1 MPDAAQ
7 AAPGDDRHMT
17 TRSAHAIHG
26 LLVAALTAVAAAA
39 LAGPATAANQS
50 TLDHAADSMGP
61 IAVDQSGNGYV
72 AWLHRSGAGDTDMFC
87 KLPAG
92 KTKCADPITLTV
104 SLPTPASTNTP
115 FPVLGPGAD
124 VYVVAPSYDSTQMV
138 IWESTDGGLTFGPS
152 YVGPSNAVLAD
163 PLDHIDTC
171 DVGSDL
177 DDVIGFNALGGQ
189 YDRSQ
194 GTGTLGSTTIDFEM
208 SSGDPFLL
216 WSFTFDG
223 SPCAVPSSVT
233 VTPGKIPAQWF
244 TQGGDHSGVSDVSTD
259 DTTLGWAGG
268 GTVACS
274 LNAPGDEVQAYQV
287 GDDPLIRFFRWSTPT
302 GPCGSD
308 PGVNVSPSG
317 AENWSG
323 PMTVS
328 DGQFPRL
335 AGGKAGLFLLSGDD
349 PGSSGAPT
357 AVDIRPYELSSH
369 NFGAA
374 QRLATVHNPSG
385 LGPDAGGL
393 GESYTTGEL
402 AAVWPDTSG
411 DDGLMSLFIST
422 DGGTHFSGGQAIA
435 HVAGGYAIN
444 DNARVAVAAN
454 GTGYVTWEDDGGL
467 RVADLEPLASGYER
481 LEVHHS
487 SKLELPV
494 TCEAPKGSCTAIATV
509 GAKGFKIAHGRRKV
523 PSGTTK
529 TLVLILNAKGI
540 SLLSKADHH
549 ELKALLSLKITHS
562 PSKTELLKLH
572 TLIAK

>member
-1 MPDAAQ
+1 MPDAAL
-7 AAPGDDRHMT
+7 ATRGDDRPMT
-17 TRSAHAIHG
+17 TRTAHAIRA
-26 LLVAALTAVAAAA
+26 LLVIALTVTAAAL
-39 LAGPATAANQS
+39 LAGPAAAADQS

-72 AWLHRSGAGDTDMFC
+72 AWLHRSGANDIDMFC

-92 KTKCADPITLTV
+92 KTKCADPIRLSV
-104 SLPTPASTNTP
+104 SLPTPATTNTP
-115 FPVLGPGAD
+115 FPVLGPGTD
-124 VYVVAPSYDSTQMV
+124 VYVVAPSYDSSQMV
-138 IWESTDGGLTFGPS
+138 IWESTDGGATFGPA

-163 PLDHIDTC
+163 PLAYNETC
-171 DVGSDL
+171 NVGSDL
-177 DDVIGFNALGGQ
+177 DDVIGFNAIGGQ

-194 GTGTLGSTTIDFEM
+194 STKTLGSTTIDFEM

-216 WSFTFDG
+216 WNFTFDG

-244 TQGGDHSGVSDVSTD
+244 TQGDDVSTD

-287 GDDPLIRFFRWSTPT
+287 GDDPIIRFFRWSTPT

-308 PGVNVSPSG
+308 PGVNLSPSG
-317 AENWSG
+317 ANNWSG
-323 PMTVS
+323 PTTVA

-349 PGSSGAPT
+349 PSSSGAPT
-357 AVDIRPYELSSH
+357 TVDIRPYELASH

-374 QRLATVHNPSG
+374 ERLARVHNPSG

-411 DDGLMSLFIST
+411 DNGLMNLFIST
-422 DGGTHFSGGQAIA
+422 DGGAHFSGGQAIA
-435 HVAGGYAIN
+435 HVGGGYAIN

-454 GTGYVTWEDDGGL
+454 GAGYVTWEDDGGL
-467 RVADLEPLASGYER
+467 HVADLEPLTNTYAR
-481 LEVHHS
+481 LTLHHP
-487 SKLELPV
+487 SKIELPV
-494 TCEAPKGSCTAIATV
+494 TCEAPKGHCDATATIR
-509 GAKGFKIAHGRRKV
+509 AKGFEIADGHRTV
-523 PSGTTK
+523 PAGMTK
-529 TLVLILNAKGI
+529 TLTLRLNGKGI
-540 SLLSKADHH
+540 SLFSKAPHH
-549 ELKALLSLKITHS
+549 RLKAFLTLEITHS
-562 PSKTELLKLH
+562 PSKTEVLRVH
-572 TLIAK
+572 TVIVK